1 MTIIDL
7 LGEKRFFYEIDGI
20 TYRQKSV
27 KLPGDYEIF
36 EEDFNLYVK
45 HNGETNLICEGV
57 GAWTIFRAINIILSY
72 DMNHRKNDFRVID
85 FDGNTVMA
93 GGISP
98 DGYLYYFEDN
108 LMLKEKPFPVET
120 QVVKEFD
127 FVPSTVEYDNDVI
140 YIWPEDSND
149 FIKQDYI

>member
-1 MTIIDL
+1 MTIIEL

-45 HNGETNLICEGV
+45 HNGKTNLICEGV

-85 FDGNTVMA
+85 FDGNTVMT

>member
-45 HNGETNLICEGV
+45 HNRKTNLICEGV

-85 FDGNTVMA
+85 FDGNTVMT
-93 GGISP
+93 GGVSP

-120 QVVKEFD
+120 QVVKKFD